1 MQDLVGEDVLG
12 WKDSSDDS
20 YDELSGDEGGE
31 EWEDAESD
39 FHVEVED
46 VNAKRDGPQ
55 RGRSRPRELA
65 AEAKE
70 DDRNSITRSSRRRK
84 SRGGLMREKLAISP
98 NEAAPIGMLANLS
111 LRKSRSRKSSRSR
124 SVSTV
129 GSNDYGVANGHYV
142 RVILLLRATS
152 TSPFSALATS
162 FRCLRVLH
170 TRSTVDHQPT
180 SISLSDAP
188 CTSLPSSPSKYHLGM
203 FQRAP
208 YLCIP

>member
-84 SRGGLMREKLAISP
+84 SRGGLMWEKLAI
-98 NEAAPIGMLANLS
+98 
-111 LRKSRSRKSSRSR
+111 
-124 SVSTV
+124 
-129 GSNDYGVANGHYV
+129 
-142 RVILLLRATS
+142 
-152 TSPFSALATS
+152 
-162 FRCLRVLH
+162 
-170 TRSTVDHQPT
+170 
-180 SISLSDAP
+180 
-188 CTSLPSSPSKYHLGM
+188 
-203 FQRAP
+203 
-208 YLCIP
+208 